1 MCSGILASAALA
13 SDETQLVESLNAYRG
28 QAQRCGE
35 QVSMELP
42 PLTSDA
48 RLVLPASGNLDMQQ
62 ALTRASYP
70 MVTVQAISLSGPS

>member
-1 MCSGILASAALA
+1 MPVIFNTLRLSLPRVSLSFVAVLCCGIFASAALA
-13 SDETQLVESLNAYRG
+13 SDDTQLIESINAYRG

-48 RLVLPASGNLDMQQ
+48 RLVLPTSGN
-62 ALTRASYP
+62 
-70 MVTVQAISLSGPS
+70 